1 MVVESSHLGSDASFG
16 SAYSALDLLGLS
28 ASPSLEGGDVPE
40 SDSGKTPAAWEW
52 YEFICPVHGVIV
64 RHRRSDPRP
73 PDVPLTCPDDML
85 GLRIRCG
92 EVLKFR
98 FSTSSGPKKRG

>member
-1 MVVESSHLGSDASFG
+1 MSQHSRRLLAGFGHGSLSWLRHPFLGSDASFG

-28 ASPSLEGGDVPE
+28 ASPSREGGDVPV
-40 SDSGKTPAAWEW
+40 SSSGETPAAWEW

-73 PDVPLTCPDDML
+73 PDVPITCPDD
-85 GLRIRCG
+85 
-92 EVLKFR
+92 
-98 FSTSSGPKKRG
+98 